1 MKTRLLLF
9 LFALVMLMMGYT
21 GAAQAQQTASVTWSC
36 VLPDSQHPSTPIG
49 NLVAQDITGT
59 DTFVVRSYTGTPNGP
74 LGTTHMRW
82 WPYAGGAALSWG
94 NETAENPFRY
104 VQLRVAPTSG
114 HRFDADS
121 VSVYLLGGGTS
132 GMRVNIYY
140 SKDPAFVTRTLLNT
154 DSAVALLNSGSAS
167 SSVRFAYRLGVTVD
181 NGQTLYVRFY
191 PYYTGAPSTSKY
203 LYTQQAIIKGTT
215 SPSTG
220 VDDWSTTPAGWRI
233 SQNYPNPFN
242 PSTEISFSVERSGHA
257 TLHVYNLLG
266 ERVATLFDQAAEM
279 GRNYRVTFDGA
290 GLGSGVYFY
299 RLTAGTK
306 SEMKSMVLV
315 R

>member
-9 LFALVMLMMGYT
+9 LFALGMLVAVNT
-21 GAAQAQQTASVTWSC
+21 GAALAQQTASVTWTC

-82 WPYAGGAALSWG
+82 WPYAGGAAVSWG
-94 NETAENPFRY
+94 NETGENPFRY
-104 VQLRVAPTSG
+104 VQLAVAPTSG
-114 HRFDADS
+114 NRFVADS

-154 DSAVALLNSGSAS
+154 DSAIALQNSGSAT

-181 NGQTLYVRFY
+181 NGQTLYVRLY
-191 PYYTGAPSTSKY
+191 PYYASAPSTSKY

-220 VDDWSTTPAGWRI
+220 IDDLKTLPAAWRL

-242 PSTEISFSVERSGHA
+242 PSTEISFTVERSGHA
-257 TLHVYNLLG
+257 TLNVYNLLG
-266 ERVATLFDQAAEM
+266 QQVATLFDKAADA

-290 GLGSGVYFY
+290 GFGSGVYFY